1 MADKHLI
8 YFTSQRVSIY
18 QKKGSEIRLTKTLPI
33 GEEGAALFGEYVANH
48 SQGLFYVLA
57 DIVEEDFAQESI
69 PSVGGKDRRLLLQ
82 RKLAQRYRDT
92 SLALAMSLGFEK
104 IKERREEQIL
114 FSSFTNTQRF
124 QPWLEVLRAQSARL
138 VGIFSVPL
146 ITPILGRKVGI
157 KHSDFLLISLEEA
170 GLRQTY
176 FQKGQVRFSRLGT
189 ADREDPRMLAETC
202 AAESSRIQQYL
213 INLRII
219 PRSSTALEA
228 VVLIPQA
235 FRPFYEEACKTT
247 AALRYQILDVES
259 CAKTVGLAGT
269 QEGSEA
275 ETLFLHALSMA
286 QPPQQF
292 AADELRRFYHLWRA
306 KIALLS
312 VGAAAFTFCLLLAG
326 LKVFE
331 LVTINAEAADDLK
344 REDAASR
351 QYASIQAQF
360 PSTPTSSDKLKV
372 LVSNYT
378 TILSQPDSLEPFLIQ
393 VSRALASVP
402 QVEIERIDWDG
413 PPSGRTS
420 VATKPAANTAKP
432 TGSKSD
438 SNASRAPA
446 PATEPETA
454 QISGRISGGAGN
466 DYRAITQ
473 IVDQFAG
480 ALRLQKGI
488 EIVSRQLPF
497 DINAQKTLAGDIGA
511 ERATEIPRFT
521 IILNRRGTP

>member
-1 MADKHLI
+1 MADKQLI

-18 QKKGSEIRLTKTLPI
+18 QRNGSEVSLTKVLPV
-33 GEEGAALFGEYVANH
+33 GEEGAALFGEYVATH
-48 SQGLFYVLA
+48 AQSLFYVMA
-57 DIVEEDFAQESI
+57 DIVEEDFSQESI

-114 FSSFTNTQRF
+114 FSSFTNTQQF

-138 VGIFSVPL
+138 VGIYSVPL
-146 ITPILGRKVGI
+146 IAPILSKRIGI
-157 KHSDFLLISLEEA
+157 KHPDFLLISLEGA

-176 FQKGQVRFSRLGT
+176 IQKGQVRFSRLGT
-189 ADREDPRMLAETC
+189 ADREDPRLLAETC
-202 AAESSRIQQYL
+202 AAESGRIQQYL

-228 VVLIPQA
+228 VVLIPQS
-235 FRPFYEEACKTT
+235 FKPFYEDACRST
-247 AALRYQILDVES
+247 AAMRFQILDIES
-259 CAKTVGLAGT
+259 CAKSSGLGKT
-269 QEGSEA
+269 PSDSEA
-275 ETLFLHALSMA
+275 ETLFLHALSTT

-292 AADELRRFYHLWRA
+292 ATEDLRRFYHLWRA

-312 VGAAAFTFCLLLAG
+312 VGAAAFTFCLLLAS

-331 LVTINAEAADDLK
+331 FMGINAEANSDLQQ
-344 REDAASR
+344 EASATR
-351 QYASIQAQF
+351 QYAKIQAQF
-360 PSTPTSSDKLKV
+360 PSTPTASDKLKV
-372 LVSNYT
+372 LVSNYS
-378 TILSQPDSLEPFLIQ
+378 TILLQPNSPEPLLLQI
-393 VSRALASVP
+393 SKALASVP
-402 QVEIERIDWDG
+402 QIEIERIDWDG
-413 PPSGRTS
+413 PPNGRSTS
-420 VATKPAANTAKP
+420 PAKPAPNPGKA
-432 TGSKSD
+432 GSKADAAANKTS
-438 SNASRAPA
+438 APA
-446 PATEPETA
+446 IEPETA

-473 IVDQFAG
+473 IVDQFAS
-480 ALRLQKGI
+480 ALRSQKGI

-511 ERATEIPRFT
+511 ERAAEIPRFT
-521 IILNRRGTP
+521 IVLNRRGAQ

>member
-1 MADKHLI
+1 MADKQLI

-18 QKKGSEIRLTKTLPI
+18 HKKGSEILLAKTLPT
-33 GEEGAALFGEYVANH
+33 GEEGAALFGEYVATH
-48 SQGLFYVLA
+48 SKSLFYMLA

-114 FSSFTNTQRF
+114 FSSFTNTQQF

-138 VGIFSVPL
+138 VGIYSVPL
-146 ITPILGRKVGI
+146 VTPILGRRTGI

-176 FQKGQVRFSRLGT
+176 IQKGQVRFSRLGT

-202 AAESSRIQQYL
+202 AAESARIQQYL

-219 PRSSTALEA
+219 PRTSTALEA

-235 FRPFYEEACKTT
+235 FKSYYEEACKSN
-247 AALRYQILDVES
+247 AALRFQILDVES
-259 CAKTVGLAGT
+259 CARTLGLSGT
-269 QEGSEA
+269 PAGSEA
-275 ETLFLHALSMA
+275 ETLFLHALSTG

-292 AADELRRFYHLWRA
+292 AAEDLRRFYHLWRA

-312 VGAAAFTFCLLLAG
+312 TGAAAFTFCLLLSG

-331 LVTINAEAADDLK
+331 LMSINAESNANIQ
-344 REDAASR
+344 REASASQ
-351 QYASIQAQF
+351 QYAKIQAQF
-360 PSTPTSSDKLKV
+360 PSTPTSSDKLKI
-372 LVSNYT
+372 LVSNYS
-378 TILSQPDSLEPFLIQ
+378 TILSQPGSPEPFLIQ
-393 VSRALASVP
+393 VSNALAAVP
-402 QVEIERIDWDG
+402 QIEIERIDWDG
-413 PPSGRTS
+413 PPNGRSSTAPKPG
-420 VATKPAANTAKP
+420 ATPGKPS
-432 TGSKSD
+432 GSK
-438 SNASRAPA
+438 AETAPA
-446 PATEPETA
+446 RTPPPVSEPETA
-454 QISGRISGGAGN
+454 QISGRISGGAGS
-466 DYRAITQ
+466 DYRTITQ

-480 ALRLQKGI
+480 ALRSQKGI

-521 IILNRRGTP
+521 IVLNRRSAP